1 MSMKLLMKLLVA
13 TIGLASVCSTAGAQT
28 LVWPEV
34 YITGIDVS
42 ADGLLNQPA
51 YSDLHRTALSNTL
64 DLAVRNGVPAA
75 GLLRFLDQVERDGL
89 IALELLDQAN
99 ARMRLAD
106 QENPT
111 RAAQSSAMATI
122 RALARAH
129 AEGAPIPESAAMLA
143 AAIEKLETGIAEG
156 GAQSL
161 IDMVRASMTPEEA
174 EGVLG
179 FMEWL
184 DENRDVDLT
193 DAEAL
198 EAFFEQVDRL
208 LPASVS
214 GPLSGQIV
222 VFQRYQKWVQELTA
236 VSTDSLESI
245 GETIETGK
253 VDYARLERNAAA
265 LQRLRRGP
273 WGAETARDFINRW
286 CQVLP
291 IGADFCTWAL
301 EAWDGEAP
309 VDMCEAAIGCDCA
322 NSDFA
327 GDIGRN
333 QCIAYEQQARET
345 CRQSGSVLRGFCDP
359 VTSGPAAFP

>member
-1 MSMKLLMKLLVA
+1 MPMKLLMKLLVTA
-13 TIGLASVCSTAGAQT
+13 IGLAPVCSTAGAQT
-28 LVWPEV
+28 LIWPEV
-34 YITGIDVS
+34 YVTAIDGS

-51 YSDLHRTALSNTL
+51 YSDLYRTELSNTL
-64 DLAVRNGVPAA
+64 DLAVYNGVPAA
-75 GLLRFLDQVERDGL
+75 GLLRFLDQVERDGS

-111 RAAQSSAMATI
+111 RAAQSSAITTL

-129 AEGAPIPESAAMLA
+129 AAGAAIPESAAMLA
-143 AAIEKLETGIAEG
+143 ATIDKLETGIGEG
-156 GAQSL
+156 DAQSL
-161 IDMVRASMTPEEA
+161 IDMVRASMAPEEA

-179 FMEWL
+179 FIEWL
-184 DENRDVDLT
+184 RENRDVDLT

-198 EAFFEQVDRL
+198 EAFFEQVDSL

-222 VFQRYQKWVQELTA
+222 VFQAHQEWVQELTA

-245 GETIETGK
+245 GETIETGEI
-253 VDYARLERNAAA
+253 DHARLERNAAA

-273 WGAETARDFINRW
+273 WGAETARDFIDRW

-291 IGADFCTWAL
+291 IGADLCTWAL

-309 VDMCEAAIGCDCA
+309 VDMCNAAIGCDCD
-322 NSDFA
+322 NSDYF

-333 QCIAYEQQARET
+333 QCLAYEEQARDM

-359 VTSGPAAFP
+359 VTSGPAAYP